1 MNRMTK
7 ALLCLLA
14 AIAVLMAYRGTSEPA
29 LNRSSRVIIQIAY
42 MNGYVA
48 ALREDL
54 ATIEKLKDDPELM
67 REVVEQK
74 AEEYVAQVYEM
85 NQD

>member
-1 MNRMTK
+1 MNRVTK

-14 AIAVLMAYRGTSEPA
+14 AGAVLLAYRGTSQPA

-48 ALREDL
+48 ALRED
-54 ATIEKLKDDPELM
+54 TEMIEKLKGDSKRM